1 MIQVRPTIRRGA
13 PEDAPRLAD
22 LALKIFLDTF
32 GPENDPADIQLHAA
46 RSYGRD
52 IQLRELNDPS
62 LTYFIAEVDG
72 KPAGFAMIGEP
83 RSPSCEGL
91 DSPIEL
97 FRFYVD
103 KDWHGKGIAVPMMEA
118 CYEEAR
124 ARGGRTICLSVW
136 QKNPRA
142 IRFYEKIGYKIA
154 GTQPYILGT
163 DAQTDWLMT
172 REVPLG

>member
-1 MIQVRPTIRRGA
+1 LIQVRPTIRRGA

-103 KDWHGKGIAVPMMEA
+103 KDWHGN
-118 CYEEAR
+118 
-124 ARGGRTICLSVW
+124 GRTICLSVW

-154 GTQPYILGT
+154 GTQPYLLGS
-163 DAQTDWLMT
+163 DVQTDWLMT